1 MASELSQER
10 KNMAAMFTKLV
21 CLHALFPLCICPFV
35 VCTPLPSIPDSIVTG
50 RYVKAFFL
58 SHTARLNL
66 ATIFLVRFFN
76 TTLEGNNLMMAIAE
90 HVKVGYTYSGVLKPG
105 CLENKDP

>member
-35 VCTPLPSIPDSIVTG
+35 VCTLPSIPDSIVTG

-66 ATIFLVRFFN
+66 ATIFECVFFN

-90 HVKVGYTYSGVLKPG
+90 HVKVGYTYSGVLKRG